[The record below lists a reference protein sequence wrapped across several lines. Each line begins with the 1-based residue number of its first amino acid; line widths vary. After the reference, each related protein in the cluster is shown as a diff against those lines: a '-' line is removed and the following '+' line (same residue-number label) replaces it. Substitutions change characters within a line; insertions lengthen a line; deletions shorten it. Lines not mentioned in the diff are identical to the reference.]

1 MKKTRTLRRLMN
13 YQFISNEHATYVEC
27 LPDGGTI
34 ESEADALDL
43 VAACGEYQ
51 CHRLL
56 LHASNLTPDFYNL
69 RSGLAGAV
77 LLKFSNYR
85 VQAAAILTP
94 ELAEQGRFGEMVL
107 ESNRGS
113 QFRVFYDRASAEEWL
128 ARL

>member
-1 MKKTRTLRRLMN
+1 MDYRYVTHGNT
-13 YQFISNEHATYVEC
+13 SYVEC

-34 ESEADALDL
+34 ASEADALDL
-43 VAACGEYQ
+43 VAACGEHL
-51 CHRLL
+51 CPRLL

-85 VQAAAILTP
+85 IQAAAILTP

-107 ESNRGS
+107 ESNRGQ

-128 ARL
+128 ARI